1 MTGVH
6 VPELSV
12 GKASPAPSGV
22 PWDAFA
28 ASAPDLADA
37 GLALLDRTGSGRGLL
52 ATVRVDTPPR
62 INPVTLRIVDGRL
75 LVFVII
81 GSAKDR
87 DLLDDGR
94 YALHAQ
100 WDPAVPHE
108 FSVRGHVL
116 EVDDHAVRD
125 AAVAVWPFE
134 ADDSYRLYELLV
146 DTALLGERPDADSWP
161 PVYRSW
167 RAPASA

>member
-1 MTGVH
+1 MSTTPGARSTAASYGVAAH
-6 VPELSV
+6 
-12 GKASPAPSGV
+12 GWA
-22 PWDAFA
+22 AFA
-28 ASAPDLADA
+28 ASAPEIARA
-37 GLALLDRTGSGRGLL
+37 GRALFERSGSGRGLL
-52 ATVRVDTPPR
+52 ATVRADAPPR
-62 INPVTLRIVDGRL
+62 INPVSLRIVDGRL
-75 LVFVII
+75 LVFVIA

-108 FSVRGHVL
+108 FLVRGHVRV
-116 EVDDHAVRD
+116 VDD
-125 AAVAVWPFE
+125 AAVRAGAIAVWPFE

-146 DTALLGERPDADSWP
+146 DSALLGERASDDDWP

-167 RAPASA
+167 RAQSGS

>member
-1 MTGVH
+1 VTGVH
-6 VPELSV
+6 VPEQTT
-12 GKASPAPSGV
+12 GQADPGV
-22 PWDAFA
+22 RWDAFA
-28 ASAPDLADA
+28 ASAPELAEA

-52 ATVRVDTPPR
+52 ATVRADAPPR
-62 INPVTLRIVDGRL
+62 INPVSLGIVEGRL

-87 DLLDDGR
+87 DLLEDGR

-108 FSVRGHVL
+108 FLVRGHVR
-116 EVDDHAVRD
+116 EVDDGAIRD
-125 AAVAVWPFE
+125 AAIAVWPFE

-146 DTALLGERPDADSWP
+146 DSTLLGERASDEVWP

-167 RAPASA
+167 RANASG